1 MTSTRRNRPFW
12 IPRLR
17 NFSIRTPKTKNSKDL
32 RMKNNFRSV
41 VETEEEDLT
50 REDGHYS
57 FPDNEEVAFPT
68 NEEEEIP
75 PPKRLTQL
83 VKHSSKG
90 KAAQKRRPWTQKEL
104 IPQFFF
110 IVLGMGGASLYLMR
124 LAKGPHVTWNKSSN
138 PEPWNKLHPTYQYKF
153 VTITTDYKKL
163 KKEGPEF

>member
-1 MTSTRRNRPFW
+1 MFRTAVEHARKHPGEV
-12 IPRLR
+12 RLQCR
-17 NFSIRTPKTKNSKDL
+17 ICRLAGQENKLFKPKE
-32 RMKNNFRSV
+32 SV